1 MTREEK
7 GKGKKKM
14 RTNGSD
20 NLSHGEHMPITQ
32 EERKESKGS
41 EDTRHR

>member
-1 MTREEK
+1 MTQEEK
-7 GKGKKKM
+7 EEM
-14 RTNGSD
+14 YTNESD

-32 EERKESKGS
+32 EERKEWKGS